1 MESLPHAGNFRDLLV
16 YQKARQLSQEVFQL
30 TLKFPKEELYSLT
43 TQIRRSARSIG
54 ANIAESWAKRR
65 YESHFI
71 SKLTDA
77 DMEQY
82 ETQHW
87 LDTAV
92 DCNYCDAE
100 TATRLRRTCEEIGR
114 LLGGMI
120 AKADSFCG
128 DFPKTFREL
137 PSEYFIENA
146 DN

>member
-43 TQIRRSARSIG
+43 SQIRRSARSIG
-54 ANIAESWAKRR
+54 ANIAEAWAKRR

-87 LDTAV
+87 LDTAI
-92 DCNYCDAE
+92 DCGYCDSE
-100 TATRLRRTCEEIGR
+100 TANRLRHQCEEIGR
-114 LLGGMI
+114 LLSGMI
-120 AKADSFCG
+120 AKADKFCG
-128 DFPKTFREL
+128 EL
-137 PSEYFIENA
+137 SSSLHEPLIEYFVGSTEN
-146 DN
+146 